1 MSENTPLTSSTNYGW
16 TAGFTNMLRKE
27 LGRWWNWKSL
37 ATQLVVWMLLI
48 NGMVGLVVFVVPHV
62 TDEGL
67 RQQIAH
73 ELTQH
78 GIVNGPVTFD
88 FTSADISMMGMSM
101 FFQISAIVMFIGA
114 IILTHD
120 SILKER
126 ETGTAAWL
134 LSKPLSRKALV
145 ISKILANN
153 ISVML
158 IILAAQGVITYAIC
172 SVVLGR
178 PVAVLPF
185 LAGLGLLGLDVI
197 FYIVMATALGTFFMS
212 RGVALAVPIVFGL
225 VGGELISLWPVLAR
239 YIPWE
244 FGHFAQ
250 GLVTGAPLS
259 SVDFMPVAATALWI
273 LLFIGATVWRFEKL
287 EL

>member
-1 MSENTPLTSSTNYGW
+1 
-16 TAGFTNMLRKE
+16 
-27 LGRWWNWKSL
+27 
-37 ATQLVVWMLLI
+37 
-48 NGMVGLVVFVVPHV
+48 
-62 TDEGL
+62 
-67 RQQIAH
+67 
-73 ELTQH
+73 
-78 GIVNGPVTFD
+78 
-88 FTSADISMMGMSM
+88 
-101 FFQISAIVMFIGA
+101 
-114 IILTHD
+114 
-120 SILKER
+120 
-126 ETGTAAWL
+126 
-134 LSKPLSRKALV
+134 
-145 ISKILANN
+145 N